1 MRSSAIVFSEGKVM
15 TQPYLNIE
23 IIQKQYSKKNV
34 LQDINI
40 QIEKG
45 EVIAIMGP
53 SGGGKTTLARC
64 LAGFESFEGKVVLDN
79 KDISKLQPKDRSIG
93 IVPQDGALFPHL
105 NVFENVAYGIKS
117 RTKKN
122 ERVHELL
129 TMVHLED
136 LDVSLSKRIDQLS
149 GGQQQRVAVARA
161 LGGDPKVI
169 ILDES
174 FSALDQWLR
183 ISVRREILKGLKA
196 VNATV
201 IVITHDVS
209 EAFELA
215 DRVAVL
221 EAGHLVQFDTV
232 TNLYTK
238 PDSLSV
244 AQLVGNANII
254 SYNESQMGNDFIDR
268 TVSGSAKR
276 VLMVRPENVTLTNNQ
291 NSENPQLKATISDIR
306 NTGPL
311 KHYYMVLADTN
322 EEIIGLDSS
331 FSNVNVGDVV
341 SINISKESIIYSC

>member
-1 MRSSAIVFSEGKVM
+1 MRSSTIVFSEGKVM

-122 ERVHELL
+122 ERVHEL
-129 TMVHLED
+129 
-136 LDVSLSKRIDQLS
+136 
-149 GGQQQRVAVARA
+149 
-161 LGGDPKVI
+161 
-169 ILDES
+169 
-174 FSALDQWLR
+174 LR